1 MANQEHLEILLQGVQ
16 SWNNWRNCN
25 LKVIPDLKEANLNG
39 ANLSQA
45 NLSQAILSQANL
57 KGAILSGANLEKANL
72 KWADLSGA
80 NLKKAILS
88 GAILSET
95 DLSGAD
101 LIQTN
106 LSETNLSEVKLSG
119 AYLSKINL
127 SKVDLKKVDL
137 KEATFSGFNLSET
150 NLSGFNLSEA
160 NLSGA
165 DLSGTNLEQAN
176 LNKANLKEANL
187 KGANLFKANLE
198 KADLTNSDLSDA
210 FMIGANLKDATL
222 EGATWNGVKLIT
234 KPQEINKIETDIYHE
249 EEKKDKL
256 TNLSKVDGSEKLAE
270 VIENIEKELRGD
282 NENSL
287 ELSLSSDQ
295 LKALINLAFIV
306 SMKREEGRYPQF
318 KIYVTPK
325 NNFQINND
333 NNALAMEFDEPID
346 LLENDFNN
354 LHRMSSG
361 IPPKPYALILD
372 TEQKDKL
379 CAKGFIRIENIGFYS
394 SSNQYT
400 IRDHRLGLTLSIK
413 NPGVLNVL
421 HYPSPTW
428 VTHLRLRD
436 GKVYVNYNCILNPVA
451 NKIFIQ
457 ILEFLNKNGSEKND
471 SSENHSK
478 NKYTN
483 FQLIRDIWSYILRL
497 AVEFG
502 HGGTF
507 IILPNDKIEKLSAI
521 KHKTKNPNLGKLI
534 LDLENKKV
542 NPSNE
547 KQNQEQ
553 EREIQLLY
561 EQIFDSARAIAQLST
576 VDGPV
581 VLNRHLH
588 LLGFGGETRVKDDS
602 PDVEHIYIR
611 LNPQSNSL
619 KMDGQWES
627 QQFGTRHNSA
637 ARVCACIPGAA
648 AFVVSQDG
656 DIREFLNLN
665 QLFDQSQGNQ
675 SQGEKDEEKEIKQ
688 LSKQI
693 KQEFGNNVDFSQDRI
708 CGVCG
713 PLSPL
718 WLPPFPDFVIR
729 SEKSSM
735 SGHD

>member
-1 MANQEHLEILLQGVQ
+1 MANQEHLEILRQGVQ
-16 SWNNWRNCN
+16 SWNDWREDNPE
-25 LKVIPDLKEANLNG
+25 VIPDLEWADLSRVDLSW
-39 ANLSQA
+39 ANLSGAKLKETKLIETNLNNA
-45 NLSQAILSQANL
+45 NLSGADLSRADLIQT
-57 KGAILSGANLEKANL
+57 KLSGANL
-72 KWADLSGA
+72 SGA
-80 NLKKAILS
+80 K
-88 GAILSET
+88 
-95 DLSGAD
+95 
-101 LIQTN
+101 LI
-106 LSETNLSEVKLSG
+106 S
-119 AYLSKINL
+119 AYLSKLDLSNTNL
-127 SKVDLKKVDL
+127 QN
-137 KEATFSGFNLSET
+137 ATFSGFNLSEF
-150 NLSGFNLSEA
+150 NFSGVELSQAKFIKA
-160 NLSGA
+160 DLSGA
-165 DLSGTNLEQAN
+165 DLSGAKLGGAELIGANLEQAN
-176 LNKANLKEANL
+176 LSKANLKEAKL

-198 KADLTNSDLSDA
+198 KADLRNSDLSDA
-210 FMIGANLKDATL
+210 FMIGANLKDAKV
-222 EGATWNGVKLIT
+222 EGATWNQVQLIT
-234 KPQEINKIETDIYHE
+234 KPPKINDIERCIYDE
-249 EEKKDKL
+249 EKNDEEKKEASKNKL
-256 TNLSKVDGSEKLAE
+256 TKLSEVNGSKKLAE
-270 VIENIEKELRGD
+270 VIGKIEVELQKEN
-282 NENSL
+282 NEILLN
-287 ELSLSSDQ
+287 LSSEQ

-306 SMKREEGRYPQF
+306 SMKREEARYPQF
-318 KIYVTPK
+318 KIYVPQ

-333 NNALAMEFDEPID
+333 NNALAMEFNEPID

-361 IPPKPYALILD
+361 IPPKPYALIID

-436 GKVYVNYNCILNPVA
+436 GKVYVNYDCILNPVA

-457 ILEFLNKNGSEKND
+457 ILESLNKNGSEKND

-521 KHKTKNPNLGKLI
+521 KHKIKNPNLGKLI

-553 EREIQLLY
+553 ELQLLY
-561 EQIFDSARAIAQLST
+561 QQIFDSARAIAQLST

-581 VLNRHLH
+581 VLNRHLR

-602 PDVEHIYIR
+602 PNVEHIYIR

-619 KMDGQWES
+619 EMDGEWES

-637 ARVCACIPGAA
+637 ARVCASISGAA

-675 SQGEKDEEKEIKQ
+675 SQGEKKEIKQ
-688 LSKQI
+688 LCKQI
-693 KQEFGNNVDFSQDRI
+693 KDKFGNNVDLSKKKI